1 MLQRYNFSTDS
12 SYICTKKKNGNLF
25 LLDDRFFVLFKNK
38 MSIYVE
44 NDYLCIRKKTVIL
57 I

>member
-1 MLQRYNFSTDS
+1 M
-12 SYICTKKKNGNLF
+12 GNLF
-25 LLDDRFFVLFKNK
+25 LLDDRFFVLFKSK
-38 MSIYVE
+38 MSIYGE